1 MKIRKISAMVLA
13 LAVLL
18 SLTGCGKNST
28 AEESMQAEI
37 ESLRAQ
43 LAEEGVTETSD
54 QDDEPSDPADDED
67 ETDEVTATAED
78 EETGEVEDVDEEEDE
93 ATYPFDIQKNK
104 LNMALGE
111 IAEYGDAFVGLADV
125 REFASYSS
133 LYEGSYS
140 FYDLPTVG
148 EGQVVIHPII
158 QIYNPT
164 DEVLEYDDQIISLYA
179 DNAQVMRSGNDYTE
193 NYWVDG
199 LEELIYT
206 DLDPNETSVIV
217 SAFNVDENWSTITI
231 FYGDVS
237 WTITRGDFLVE
248 PYTYTSMFNQEDE
261 ELTEPGS
268 MVFRNEEYELIFD
281 GIEIYSEGLRMPH
294 LLFEYTINN
303 LTDSMLQVST
313 PGHMRAYYEHRLLR
327 SPNSALEATV
337 NGHNNGINDTL
348 HNTIEIHPGMS
359 SKVYFAYPLYETE
372 GTFEMYFET
381 EDDGVVA
388 HVASEITG

>member
-54 QDDEPSDPADDED
+54 QDDDDPADDED
-67 ETDEVTATAED
+67 ETDEVTATAVD
-78 EETGEVEDVDEEEDE
+78 EETGEAEDEDEEEDE
-93 ATYPFDIQKNK
+93 TTYPFDIQKNK
-104 LNMALGE
+104 NNMALGE

-148 EGQVVIHPII
+148 DGQVVIHPII

-179 DNAQVMRSGNDYTE
+179 DNVQVTRAATSYSE
-193 NYWVDG
+193 SYWVDG
-199 LEELIYT
+199 IEELIYT

-217 SAFNVDENWSTITI
+217 SAFNVDENWSTLTI

-237 WTITRGDFLVE
+237 WTVTRGEFLVE

-268 MVFRNEEYELIFD
+268 VVFRNEEYELIFD

-303 LTDSMLQVST
+303 LTDSILQVDT
-313 PGHMRAYYEHRLLR
+313 LEHMRGYYEHRLLE
-327 SPNSALEATV
+327 SPNSMIDATV
-337 NGHNNGINDTL
+337 SGYNNAGRGPV
-348 HNTIEIHPGMS
+348 EIHPGMS
-359 SKVYFAYPLYETE
+359 SKIYFAFPVLETE

-381 EDDGVVA
+381 QDDGVVA

>member
-1 MKIRKISAMVLA
+1 
-13 LAVLL
+13 
-18 SLTGCGKNST
+18 
-28 AEESMQAEI
+28 
-37 ESLRAQ
+37 
-43 LAEEGVTETSD
+43 
-54 QDDEPSDPADDED
+54 
-67 ETDEVTATAED
+67 
-78 EETGEVEDVDEEEDE
+78 
-93 ATYPFDIQKNK
+93 
-104 LNMALGE
+104 MALGE

-164 DEVLEYDDQIISLYA
+164 DEIMYYDDQIISLYA
-179 DNAQVMRSGNDYTE
+179 DNVQVTRAATSYSE

-217 SAFNVDENWSTITI
+217 SAFNVDENWSTLTI

-237 WTITRGDFLVE
+237 WTVTRGEFLVE
-248 PYTYTSMFNQEDE
+248 PYTYTSMFNQPE
-261 ELTEPGS
+261 ESLTEPGS
-268 MVFRNEEYELIFD
+268 MVYRNEEYELIFE
-281 GIEIYSEGLRMPH
+281 GIELYSEGLRRPH
-294 LLFEYTINN
+294 VLFEYTINN
-303 LTDSMLQVST
+303 LTDSMLQVDILE
-313 PGHMRAYYEHRLLR
+313 HMRGYYEHRLLE
-327 SPNSALEATV
+327 SPNSMIDATV
-337 NGHNNGINDTL
+337 SGYNNAGRGPV
-348 HNTIEIHPGMS
+348 EIHPGMS
-359 SKVYFAYPLYETE
+359 SKIYFAFPVLETE

-388 HVASEITG
+388 HVASEING

>member
-67 ETDEVTATAED
+67 ETDEVTSTAED
-78 EETGEVEDVDEEEDE
+78 EETGEAEDEDEEEDE

-104 LNMALGE
+104 LNMGLGE
-111 IAEYGDAFVGLADV
+111 IAEYGDFFVGLAGV
-125 REFASYSS
+125 REFSEYTS
-133 LYEGSYS
+133 LYEGTFS

-268 MVFRNEEYELIFD
+268 MVYRNEEYELVFE
-281 GIEIYSEGLRMPH
+281 GIELYSEGLRRPH
-294 LLFEYTINN
+294 VLFEFTINN
-303 LTDSMLQVST
+303 LTDSMLQVDT
-313 PGHMRAYYEHRLLR
+313 LEHMRGYYEHRLLEC
-327 SPNSALEATV
+327 PNSMIDATV
-337 NGHNNGINDTL
+337 SGYNNAGRGPV
-348 HNTIEIHPGMS
+348 EIHPGMS

-372 GTFEMYFET
+372 GMFEMYFET